1 MSGIPAVEAAAE
13 WVATQPLPGRET
25 RGHNLLYRV
34 VSDEQWLELCMRLGV
49 EVGFDELV
57 KDDLG
62 GEERQALK
70 DVLFR
75 FLYRLAL
82 GTRMRG

>member
-1 MSGIPAVEAAAE
+1 MIH
-13 WVATQPLPGRET
+13 TPL
-25 RGHNLLYRV
+25 HRV

-75 FLYRLAL
+75 FLYRLDL
-82 GTRMRG
+82 GTRMRR